1 MTPTESVSLRG
12 MRFHV
17 LVGVLPHEQ
26 VHPQPLEV
34 DVTVWRAPRADDG
47 GGLEAGDD
55 VGEDA
60 AGGVIDYR
68 ELYEAVA
75 ARVTAGPL
83 RFLEDL
89 ARTLVGDLLA
99 RPYVRRARVAVR
111 KPHVPLGGPLAYAEV
126 VVDSGRPGPDA

>member
-1 MTPTESVSLRG
+1 MVPSESVSLRG

-26 VHPQPLEV
+26 EHPQPLEI
-34 DVTVWRAPRADDG
+34 DVTIWRAPRSDDR
-47 GGLEAGDD
+47 AGDGD
-55 VGEDA
+55 IV
-60 AGGVIDYR
+60 DYR
-68 ELYEAVA
+68 DLYDAVA

-83 RFLEDL
+83 RFLEDV

-99 RPYVRRARVAVR
+99 RPRVRRARVAVR
-111 KPHVPLGGPLAYAEV
+111 KPHVPLSGPLAYAEV

>member
-1 MTPTESVSLRG
+1 MAPSESVSLRG

-34 DVTVWRAPRADDG
+34 DVTVWRALRADDAG
-47 GGLEAGDD
+47 TGEDGDD
-55 VGEDA
+55 GDDAGEA
-60 AGGVIDYR
+60 VIDYR
-68 ELYEAVA
+68 DLYDAVA

-83 RFLEDL
+83 RFLEDV

-126 VVDSGRPGPDA
+126 VVDSGRAGSDA